1 MGCAESSDEVAAA
14 DVSVPSFDAADF
26 TNPMVVAAT
35 QSIYTRKKRVPPSTL
50 RPDPQYRPTLS
61 TSTESQHAHSTSFL
75 TTESP
80 SQSRSPIR
88 TTHAR
93 RYAQRHIATDDEPSG
108 SSSYQLDPRRS
119 NSFDGPPSPSGSTA
133 PALSPRQLRS
143 PQMGDESRM
152 DNLSDSHRKDATPSA
167 PVSAVASPFVV
178 ELDDEADAHGASAGV
193 MLLPSPAKQG
203 IARSPMPT
211 TPLNSELRCLSAL
224 RPAVTDSPPG
234 SAPPKALRSTPR
246 QVSFRPMSPC
256 VSAQR

>member
-1 MGCAESSDEVAAA
+1 MGCAESGDEVATA

-35 QSIYTRKKRVPPSTL
+35 PSIYTRKKRAPPSTL
-50 RPDPQYRPTLS
+50 RPSPQYRPTLS

-75 TTESP
+75 STESQ

-93 RYAQRHIATDDEPSG
+93 RYAQRHISTDEPSG
-108 SSSYQLDPRRS
+108 SGSYQLDPRRS

-143 PQMGDESRM
+143 PQMGDESRVN
-152 DNLSDSHRKDATPSA
+152 NLSDSPRICTLPRDATPSA

-178 ELDDEADAHGASAGV
+178 ELGDEADAHGATAGV

-203 IARSPMPT
+203 IARSPMT
-211 TPLNSELRCLSAL
+211 TPLSSALGCLSAL
-224 RPAVTDSPPG
+224 RPAAPDSPPG

-246 QVSFRPMSPC
+246 QVSFLP
-256 VSAQR
+256 

>member
-1 MGCAESSDEVAAA
+1 MGCAESGDEVATA

-35 QSIYTRKKRVPPSTL
+35 PSIYTRKKRAPPSTL
-50 RPDPQYRPTLS
+50 RPSPQYRPTLS

-75 TTESP
+75 STESP

-93 RYAQRHIATDDEPSG
+93 RYAQRHIRTDDEPSG
-108 SSSYQLDPRRS
+108 SRSYQLDPRRS

-143 PQMGDESRM
+143 PQMGDEGRM
-152 DNLSDSHRKDATPSA
+152 DTLSDSHHICTLPKNVTSSA

-178 ELDDEADAHGASAGV
+178 ELDDEADAHGTAAGV

-211 TPLNSELRCLSAL
+211 PLSSELRCLSAL
-224 RPAVTDSPPG
+224 RPAVTDTPPR
-234 SAPPKALRSTPR
+234 SASPKALRSTPR
-246 QVSFRPMSPC
+246 QVSFGP
-256 VSAQR
+256 